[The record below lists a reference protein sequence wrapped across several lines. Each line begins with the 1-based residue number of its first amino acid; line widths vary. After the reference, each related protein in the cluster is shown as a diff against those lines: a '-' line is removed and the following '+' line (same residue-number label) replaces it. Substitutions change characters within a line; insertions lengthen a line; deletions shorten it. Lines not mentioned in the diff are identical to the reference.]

1 MLWKGKEWFRIGV
14 TPIKNPKNILMI
26 QATKTEGHL
35 GLKEASDF
43 PVLALSYPKQT
54 FSKMYSSDL
63 SILLMESLPLGYLI
77 PSLSWQ
83 GHLDMHL
90 KLSSCAKV
98 CASHCM
104 SRDYENRTA

>member
-1 MLWKGKEWFRIGV
+1 
-14 TPIKNPKNILMI
+14 MI

-77 PSLSWQ
+77 PSLS
-83 GHLDMHL
+83 
-90 KLSSCAKV
+90 
-98 CASHCM
+98 
-104 SRDYENRTA
+104 